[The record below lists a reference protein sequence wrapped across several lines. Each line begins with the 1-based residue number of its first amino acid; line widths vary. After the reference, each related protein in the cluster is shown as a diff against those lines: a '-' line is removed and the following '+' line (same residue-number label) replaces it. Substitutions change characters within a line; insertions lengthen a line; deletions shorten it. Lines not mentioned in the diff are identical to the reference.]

1 MPASEK
7 DLMARLAELDIQTVT
22 HRHAPMFTV
31 DESRALRG
39 DMAGGHCKTLFLRDK
54 NRNPWLVVAL
64 EDRMIDL
71 KALTKAIG
79 AKRLSF
85 GSPDLLMQVL
95 GVTPGAVTPFALI
108 NDDQA
113 RVNLVLDEGMLEF
126 DPLNYHPLHN
136 EATTAI
142 AANDLLHFVGALGF
156 EPHIIDME
164 TLGRSNIPGD

>member
-1 MPASEK
+1 MAASEK
-7 DLMARLAELDIQTVT
+7 DLMARLAELGIQTVT

-31 DESRALRG
+31 EESRSLRG
-39 DMAGGHCKTLFLRDK
+39 DLPGGHWKTLFLRNK
-54 NRNPWLVVAL
+54 NRDPWLVVAL

-85 GSPDLLMQVL
+85 GSPDLLWQVL
-95 GVTPGAVTPFALI
+95 GVSPGAVTPFALI

-113 RVNLVLDEGMLEF
+113 RVKLILDKGMLEL

-142 AANDLLHFVGALGF
+142 APKDLLHFVRAMGF
-156 EPHIIDME
+156 EPLIIDME
-164 TLGRSNIPGD
+164 TLAQSNIQRD

>member
-1 MPASEK
+1 MPATEE
-7 DLMARLAELDIQTVT
+7 DLIARLTELEIRTVT

-31 DESRALRG
+31 EESRALRG
-39 DMAGGHCKTLFLRDK
+39 DLPGGHCKTLFLRDK
-54 NRNPWLVVAL
+54 KRNPWLVVAL
-64 EDRMIDL
+64 EDRVIDL

-85 GSPDLLMQVL
+85 GSADLLWEVL

-108 NDDQA
+108 NDGEAQ
-113 RVNLVLDEGMLEF
+113 VQVVLDKGMLDL

-142 AANDLLHFVGALGF
+142 APGDLLRFVRAMGA
-156 EPHIIDME
+156 EPLIIDFE
-164 TLGRSNIPGD
+164 ALA

>member
-1 MPASEK
+1 MPATEE
-7 DLMARLAELDIQTVT
+7 DLIARLTELEIQTVT

-31 DESRALRG
+31 EESRALRG
-39 DMAGGHCKTLFLRDK
+39 DLPGGHCKTLFLRDK
-54 NRNPWLVVAL
+54 KRNPWLVVAL
-64 EDRMIDL
+64 EDRVIDL

-85 GSPDLLMQVL
+85 GSVDLLWDVL

-108 NDDQA
+108 NNGES
-113 RVNLVLDEGMLEF
+113 RVQVVLDKGMLDL

-142 AANDLLHFVGALGF
+142 APGDLLRFVRAMGV
-156 EPHIIDME
+156 EPLIIDFE
-164 TLGRSNIPGD
+164 ALA

>member
-1 MPASEK
+1 
-7 DLMARLAELDIQTVT
+7 MARLAELDIQTVT

-31 DESRALRG
+31 EESRALRG
-39 DMAGGHCKTLFLRDK
+39 DLPGGHCKTLFLRNK
-54 NRNPWLVVAL
+54 NRDPWLVVAL
-64 EDRMIDL
+64 EDRVIDL

-85 GSPDLLMQVL
+85 GSPDLLWQVL

-113 RVNLVLDEGMLEF
+113 RVKLVLDKGMLEF

-142 AANDLLHFVGALGF
+142 APDDLLNFVRALGF
-156 EPHIIDME
+156 EPLIIDME
-164 TLGRSNIPGD
+164 TLVRSNTQGD

>member
-1 MPASEK
+1 MPATEE

-22 HRHAPMFTV
+22 HRHAAVFTV
-31 DESRALRG
+31 EESRALRG
-39 DMAGGHCKTLFLRDK
+39 DLPGGHCKTLFLRDK
-54 NRNPWLVVAL
+54 KRNPWLVVAL
-64 EDRMIDL
+64 EDRVIDL

-85 GSPDLLMQVL
+85 GSVDLLWEVL

-108 NDDQA
+108 NDSGAQ
-113 RVNLVLDEGMLEF
+113 VQVVLDKGMLDF

-142 AANDLLHFVGALGF
+142 APGDLVRFVRALGF
-156 EPHIIDME
+156 EPSIIDLE
-164 TLGRSNIPGD
+164 ALD